1 MKTTRKTLLL
11 TVLATLAIQF
21 AGCGAADVQSAKL
34 YRQRRD
40 YPMADK
46 MLQKAITED
55 PTSDEGWYLYAEN
68 LNDLKQYEKIA
79 QIIDTAMLYSTTHR
93 TELQV
98 LRHNTWIELYNGGL
112 GAYSA
117 NPDSKE
123 AQQSAITYL
132 ESAKKLEPEQ
142 PETYELLGQ
151 VYYSAGDTAKG
162 ISNYLAEINNVSAG
176 YNQGVTEGLM
186 LHMKPEDVQKA
197 MSGMP
202 GKQSAV
208 PINNTDSALIY
219 VYPSKQTYVY
229 FEREVKPPH
238 AWQLTGWRITGSDVD
253 GMQPVQVSTQSY
265 EFVAND
271 YYQKGLALQRSGDKQ
286 AADAQFEKAIPLL
299 MTLQQID
306 PSNEFASQ
314 AIPDIYTRMERLD
327 KAKQAYEAILANHPS
342 KDMYISYGT
351 LLLKS
356 NDYQD
361 AITAYQKALALAPND
376 EAALFNLAA
385 TYKNMAAA
393 DQKNSKKTEYTN
405 ELQQSTDYFEKLH
418 AVNHSDANVLMNLVE
433 NYDILGKKDKVISLV
448 SELEALKSSDAAQTH
463 QYWDLLAR
471 VYARANRPADAQ
483 NAYKKSDEL
492 KQQGH

>member
-11 TVLATLAIQF
+11 TLLTTLALQM

-40 YPMADK
+40 YPQADK
-46 MLQKAITED
+46 MLLKAIQED
-55 PTSDEGWYLYAEN
+55 PTNDEAWYLYAEN
-68 LNDLKQYEKIA
+68 LNDLKQFEKIA
-79 QIIDTAMLYSTTHR
+79 SIIDTAMLYSTTHR
-93 TELQV
+93 AELQV

-117 NPDSKE
+117 NPDSKD
-123 AQQSAITYL
+123 AQQAAMGYL
-132 ESAKKLEPEQ
+132 ESAQKLEPEQ

-162 ISNYLAEINNVSAG
+162 IANYLEEINQVSAG
-176 YNQGVTEGLM
+176 YNQGITMGLM
-186 LHMKPEDVQKA
+186 LNMKPDEAQHA
-197 MSGMP
+197 MGGAPS
-202 GKQSAV
+202 KQSIV
-208 PINNTDSALIY
+208 PINNTDSAMIY
-219 VYPSKQTYVY
+219 VYSNKQTYVY
-229 FEREVKPPH
+229 FEREQKPPH
-238 AWQLTGWRITGSDVD
+238 NWHLTGWRVTSSDVD
-253 GMQPVQVSTQSY
+253 GMQPIQVSTQSY

-271 YYQKGLALQRSGDKQ
+271 YYQKGLAAQRAGNKTESDE
-286 AADAQFEKAIPLL
+286 QFEKAIPLL
-299 MTLQQID
+299 LTLQQID

-327 KAKQAYEAILANHPS
+327 KAKQAYETILTNHPS

-356 NDYQD
+356 NDYQG

-376 EAALFNLAA
+376 ESALFNLGA

-393 DQKNSKKTEYTN
+393 DQKANKKTEYTS

-418 AVNHSDANVLMNLVE
+418 AVNRNDPNVLMNLVE

-448 SELEALKSSDAAQTH
+448 SDLEALKSTDIAQTH

-471 VYARANRPADAQ
+471 VYARANRSADAQ
-483 NAYKKSDEL
+483 TAYKKSDEL
-492 KQQGH
+492 KQAGH